1 MEEQVRKGLVKKIGL
16 SNFNAEQIREIY
28 EVAEIKPSVLQ
39 VELHAYLQQKEL
51 RKVCDELNIAVTA
64 YSPLGSPGANNHF
77 YNKYQYRWVTQKI
90 FFVVIRDVELT
101 SKSNNSFY
109 YPITAYIKCLLISCI
124 SVGFADIKESS
135 CFKVVVYLTNQP
147 LSLK

>member
-1 MEEQVRKGLVKKIGL
+1 MEEQVRKGLVKAIGL

-28 EVAEIKPSVLQ
+28 ENAEIKPSVLQ

-77 YNKYQYRWVTQKI
+77 YNKYQYR
-90 FFVVIRDVELT
+90 
-101 SKSNNSFY
+101 
-109 YPITAYIKCLLISCI
+109 
-124 SVGFADIKESS
+124 
-135 CFKVVVYLTNQP
+135 
-147 LSLK
+147 